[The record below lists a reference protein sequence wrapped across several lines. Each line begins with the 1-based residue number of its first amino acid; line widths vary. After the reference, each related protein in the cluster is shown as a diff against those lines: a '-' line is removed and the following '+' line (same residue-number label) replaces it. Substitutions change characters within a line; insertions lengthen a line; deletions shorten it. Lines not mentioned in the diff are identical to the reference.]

1 MKRIVRQRAAGLTA
15 LLLALLVLSGCG
27 GGSDKSESSV
37 AQNTNGSMADIQPM
51 EPAAAPELGG
61 GWDMVTT
68 DEMPRDT
75 PQALPGQEKMIYT
88 AELEMETRE
97 FDEAA
102 AALDRIVE
110 DLGGWYENRQL
121 NEGRRYRSLSGVV
134 RVPVER
140 LEELLDQ
147 AGEEAH
153 VTGRYENREDVSEI
167 YYDSEARLTTQ
178 RTKLERLQ
186 TLLGQAESMEDIIAL
201 ESAISET
208 ELLIESLTGS
218 LCR

>member
-61 GWDMVTT
+61 GWDMVAM
-68 DEMPRDT
+68 DEAPRDT

-121 NEGRRYRSLSGVV
+121 WSGWRSCWTRRGRR
-134 RVPVER
+134 P
-140 LEELLDQ
+140 
-147 AGEEAH
+147 
-153 VTGRYENREDVSEI
+153 T
-167 YYDSEARLTTQ
+167 
-178 RTKLERLQ
+178 
-186 TLLGQAESMEDIIAL
+186 
-201 ESAISET
+201 
-208 ELLIESLTGS
+208 
-218 LCR
+218 

>member
-134 RVPVER
+134 HNPDRKSTR
-140 LEELLDQ
+140 LNSS
-147 AGEEAH
+147 H
-153 VTGRYENREDVSEI
+153 WS
-167 YYDSEARLTTQ
+167 
-178 RTKLERLQ
+178 
-186 TLLGQAESMEDIIAL
+186 
-201 ESAISET
+201 
-208 ELLIESLTGS
+208 
-218 LCR
+218 

>member
-75 PQALPGQEKMIYT
+75 PQALP
-88 AELEMETRE
+88 
-97 FDEAA
+97 
-102 AALDRIVE
+102 DR
-110 DLGGWYENRQL
+110 
-121 NEGRRYRSLSGVV
+121 RR
-134 RVPVER
+134 
-140 LEELLDQ
+140 
-147 AGEEAH
+147 
-153 VTGRYENREDVSEI
+153 
-167 YYDSEARLTTQ
+167 
-178 RTKLERLQ
+178 
-186 TLLGQAESMEDIIAL
+186 
-201 ESAISET
+201 
-208 ELLIESLTGS
+208 
-218 LCR
+218 